1 METTHVSRFRKKMAR
16 NRRAHQQFL
25 IRFAA
30 AAVGLGF
37 LINLI
42 TPSKKFSAGENRNL
56 AQRPAL
62 SAEALRSGSWF
73 SDFDTYYADQFVGR
87 DFWMTLDFTVNYMR
101 GQREF
106 SNVYTGRDGYLLS
119 APETPDETAVQN
131 TVAAVNSFAQAYPDV
146 PVSMMVVPDAA
157 SVIADRLPAHVSV
170 RNQATDILRME
181 SGLDNRI
188 QRIDAAT
195 ALKLHTSQQLYYRTD
210 HHWTSLGAYVGFLNA
225 ASVLGIDS
233 ELLEYKAHTVSDTFQ
248 GTLASRSGDHRQRD
262 TIEVYEA
269 EGTDVLYVVNY
280 PDEQFR
286 SRSVFVSDRLNEKD
300 QYTVFFGGNHSV
312 VEIQTTND
320 NGRNLL
326 IFKDSYAN
334 CFVQFLIPYYE
345 TITMIDPRYY
355 YGDVS
360 QDMRNYAVTDVLFLY
375 SMDTLALDTSLADAL
390 NLAASDTQETAGG
403 AAAAA
408 DNGAA
413 EQAGETPQT
422 AESSD
427 AASGSQTAEPADASG
442 TGEGAETDLT
452 GTEEGADANLTGTEE
467 SVGTNP
473 AGTEEGADMAAAED
487 GDAAYT
493 DAEAYPEET
502 DYTGEVQ

>member
-1 METTHVSRFRKKMAR
+1 METTHVSRFRRKMAR

-30 AAVGLGF
+30 AAVALGF
-37 LINLI
+37 LINLVV
-42 TPSKKFSAGENRNL
+42 PSKKFSAGENRNL

-62 SAEALRSGSWF
+62 SAEALKSGSWF

-87 DFWMTLDFTVNYMR
+87 DFWMTLDFTVNYML

-157 SVIADRLPAHVSV
+157 SVIADRLPAHVSL

-181 SGLDNRI
+181 SGLDNRV

-233 ELLEYKAHTVSDTFQ
+233 ELLEYKAHTVSDSFQ
-248 GTLASRSGDHRQRD
+248 GTLSSKSGDHRQRD

-269 EGTDVLYVVNY
+269 EGSDVLYVVNY
-280 PDEQFR
+280 PEEQFR

-334 CFVQFLIPYYE
+334 CFVQFLLPYYE

-375 SMDTLALDTSLADAL
+375 SMDTLAQDTSLADAL
-390 NLAASDTQETAGG
+390 NLSAGDAPDAAAASGETAANGGTAQQSEPGGTPGDVQAAETSESAQTEDAAATESGAVTGEDG
-403 AAAAA
+403 AAAE
-408 DNGAA
+408 D
-413 EQAGETPQT
+413 
-422 AESSD
+422 
-427 AASGSQTAEPADASG
+427 
-442 TGEGAETDLT
+442 
-452 GTEEGADANLTGTEE
+452 
-467 SVGTNP
+467 
-473 AGTEEGADMAAAED
+473 AGTEETPDAEVQ
-487 GDAAYT
+487 AYT
-493 DAEAYPEET
+493 EDTGTTEYNA
-502 DYTGEVQ
+502 YTGEAE

>member
-1 METTHVSRFRKKMAR
+1 METTHVSKFRKRMAR
-16 NRRAHQQFL
+16 NRRAHLQFL

-30 AAVGLGF
+30 AAAGLG
-37 LINLI
+37 LVVNLV
-42 TPSKKFSAGENRNL
+42 TPSKTFSAGENRNL
-56 AQRPAL
+56 AQRPKL
-62 SAEALRSGSWF
+62 TAEALRSGSWF
-73 SDFDTYYADQFVGR
+73 SDFDSYYADQFVGR
-87 DFWMTLDFTVNYMR
+87 DLWMTLDFTVNYLR

-119 APETPDETAVQN
+119 APVVPDEAALQN
-131 TVAAVNSFAQAYPDV
+131 TVQAINAFSEAYPDI
-146 PVSMMVVPDAA
+146 PVSIMAVPDAA
-157 SVIADRLPAHVSV
+157 SVIGDRLPAHVSV
-170 RNQATDILRME
+170 RNQTTDILRME
-181 SGLDNRI
+181 SGLDDRI
-188 QRIDAAT
+188 QRVDVST

-233 ELLEYKAHTVSDTFQ
+233 ELLDYKAHTVSDTFQ
-248 GTLASRSGDHRQRD
+248 GTLSSRSGDHRHRD

-269 EGTDVLYVVNY
+269 EGTDVMYVVNY

-334 CFVQFLIPYYE
+334 CFVQFLLPYYE

-360 QDMRNYAVTDVLFLY
+360 SDMRNYAVTDVMFLY
-375 SMDTLALDTSLADAL
+375 SMDTLAEDTSLADAL
-390 NLAASDTQETAGG
+390 TLAA
-403 AAAAA
+403 
-408 DNGAA
+408 
-413 EQAGETPQT
+413 P
-422 AESSD
+422 
-427 AASGSQTAEPADASG
+427 
-442 TGEGAETDLT
+442 
-452 GTEEGADANLTGTEE
+452 EEGADAAAAPASSSGQGGTEEPAGTETETQTGAEETEPQTGTEE
-467 SVGTNP
+467 TGLQTGAETPETVQ
-473 AGTEEGADMAAAED
+473 EGI
-487 GDAAYT
+487 
-493 DAEAYPEET
+493 
-502 DYTGEVQ
+502 

>member
-1 METTHVSRFRKKMAR
+1 MAR
-16 NRRAHQQFL
+16 NRRAHLQFL

-30 AAVGLGF
+30 VAAGLG
-37 LINLI
+37 LVINLV
-42 TPSKKFSAGENRNL
+42 TPSKTFSAGENRNL
-56 AQRPAL
+56 AQRPKL

-73 SDFDTYYADQFVGR
+73 SDFDSYYADQFVGR
-87 DFWMTLDFTVNYMR
+87 DFWMSLDFSVNYLR

-119 APETPDETAVQN
+119 KPETPNETAVQN
-131 TVAAVNSFAQAYPDV
+131 TVQAINAYSEAYPDI
-146 PVSMMVVPDAA
+146 PMSIMAVPDAA
-157 SVIADRLPAHVSV
+157 SVIGDRLPAHVTV
-170 RNQATDILRME
+170 RNQTTDILRME
-181 SGLDNRI
+181 STLDDRI

-233 ELLEYKAHTVSDTFQ
+233 ELLDYKAHTVSDTFQ
-248 GTLASRSGDHRQRD
+248 GTLSSRSGDHRQKD

-334 CFVQFLIPYYE
+334 CFVQFLLPYYE

-360 QDMRNYAVTDVLFLY
+360 SDMRNYAVTDVLFLY
-375 SMDTLALDTSLADAL
+375 SMDTLAADTSLADAL
-390 NLAASDTQETAGG
+390 TLAEPQAEKAAEASAPDAGSQPGTVSAGNADGSPDTAGAAS
-403 AAAAA
+403 
-408 DNGAA
+408 
-413 EQAGETPQT
+413 
-422 AESSD
+422 ESSSED
-427 AASGSQTAEPADASG
+427 LSAEPSEESSEEPSG
-442 TGEGAETDLT
+442 E
-452 GTEEGADANLTGTEE
+452 NLTSEE
-467 SVGTNP
+467 
-473 AGTEEGADMAAAED
+473 
-487 GDAAYT
+487 
-493 DAEAYPEET
+493 
-502 DYTGEVQ
+502 Q